1 MSFYI
6 PYVVGSAGIMLGNY
20 LYNYIYDDS
29 KLVTELVP
37 VPSLTPNSFYPL
49 PANKVISSPS
59 LTPNSY
65 YPLPSNKII
74 NIDSFEI
81 L

>member
-1 MSFYI
+1 MSIYI
-6 PYVVGSAGIMLGNY
+6 PYVIGSAGLMLGNY

-49 PANKVISSPS
+49 PANKVISYPS

>member
-6 PYVVGSAGIMLGNY
+6 PYVVGSAGLMLGNY

-29 KLVTELVP
+29 KLEIELLP

-49 PANKVISSPS
+49 PLNKVIVTPS
-59 LTPNSY
+59 LSGYEYETSY
-65 YPLPSNKII
+65 
-74 NIDSFEI
+74 
-81 L
+81 